1 MHGGGPT
8 DAATVC
14 CAPSCFE
21 SSALNALPLRIL
33 GTGRHVPAT
42 EVTSRQLDERWQ
54 LPAGTTFARL
64 GVE

>member
-42 EVTSRQLDERWQ
+42 EVTSRQLDER
-54 LPAGTTFARL
+54 
-64 GVE
+64 